1 MITTRRKNSNSGV
14 THPEK
19 TSCTVYRKPKEQ
31 AYEKRKTNQ
40 PGATWKVFAMVRLLT
55 SEFTG
60 LRGFSRT
67 SGGMMG

>member
-1 MITTRRKNSNSGV
+1 
-14 THPEK
+14 
-19 TSCTVYRKPKEQ
+19 VYRKPKEQ